1 MPISSNMQYI
11 YIYIYMQLLPLELG
25 ILQQEYTYSLS

>member
-11 YIYIYMQLLPLELG
+11 YMQLLPLELR